1 MGDVPASYTLLV
13 RNKIVNLC
21 DRWISVI
28 QRFSYRLCI
37 MSTTT
42 HDMGFWINVHEHH
55 QSSPVIWQKQK
66 KKSIIASNMSPITF
80 LKYFIPSWS
89 NVNCSWYYKKKKSI
103 KILYYMCVL
112 DKDSSNFN
120 YDDMIIY
127 DYLRNFIGL
136 SNRHYESAWLCC
148 IIVPV

>member
-1 MGDVPASYTLLV
+1 
-13 RNKIVNLC
+13 
-21 DRWISVI
+21 
-28 QRFSYRLCI
+28 
-37 MSTTT
+37 
-42 HDMGFWINVHEHH
+42 
-55 QSSPVIWQKQK
+55 
-66 KKSIIASNMSPITF
+66 
-80 LKYFIPSWS
+80 
-89 NVNCSWYYKKKKSI
+89 
-103 KILYYMCVL
+103 MCVL